1 LSRKLS
7 KRGGDAAGVRVAVWW
22 GLMAGQPSAGVRS
35 AMGSIG
41 WYIFRTTLGA
51 FVLILISL
59 TAVIWLATALRDIDL
74 MTSQGQT
81 ILVFIGITSLVIP
94 QLVLVIAPIALVIAA
109 AHVLN
114 KLATDSELIVMNAAG
129 MSPWR
134 LFRSFMAVA
143 GVVCVLVLVLSA
155 YLSPLCLREL
165 RMLAARIRADFVAN
179 IVQPGRFIPLER
191 GLTFHIR
198 ERQPDGLL
206 LGIFLDD
213 RRDPKEQ
220 STILAEQGK
229 IVQNEQGTYLFLQNG
244 NVQRHENDERD
255 PTIVLFES
263 YAFDLSRLAGGPQ
276 ITIAYSVRERYLW
289 DLIAPDPRD
298 TELRK
303 EPGQFRA
310 ELHDRFV
317 SPLYPLAFMI
327 VAYAYLGA
335 PRTTRQSRTWSV
347 ASAVGGVA
355 ALRMIG
361 FASMVFGIKHP
372 IALTFQYIAVLSAT
386 GFGLLAISQAAI
398 IEPPAFMVR
407 AVTAFTERLARQFAT
422 T

>member
-1 LSRKLS
+1 
-7 KRGGDAAGVRVAVWW
+7 
-22 GLMAGQPSAGVRS
+22 
-35 AMGSIG
+35 MGSIG

-51 FVLILISL
+51 FVLILLSL
-59 TAVIWLATALRDIDL
+59 TTVIWLATALRDLDL

-81 ILVFIGITSLVIP
+81 LLVFVGITSLVIP
-94 QLVLVIAPIALVIAA
+94 QLILVIAPIALVIAA

-134 LFRSFMAVA
+134 LFRAFMAVA
-143 GVVCVLVLVLSA
+143 GVVCALVLVLSA
-155 YLSPLCLREL
+155 YVSPQCLREL
-165 RMLAARIRADFVAN
+165 RRLAASIRADFVAN

-213 RRDPKEQ
+213 RRDPKLQ
-220 STILAEQGK
+220 STILAEHGK
-229 IVQNEQGTYLFLQNG
+229 IVRNDQGTYLLLQNG
-244 NVQRHENDERD
+244 NVQRHESEDRD
-255 PTIVLFES
+255 PTIVLFER
-263 YAFDLSRLAGGPQ
+263 YAFDLTRLAGGPQ
-276 ITIAYSVRERYLW
+276 ITLAYSVRERFLW
-289 DLIAPDPRD
+289 DLIAPNPRD
-298 TELRK
+298 LEWRK

-310 ELHDRFV
+310 EMHDRLV

-335 PRTTRQSRTWSV
+335 PRTTRQSRTWSLV
-347 ASAVGGVA
+347 SAIGGVA
-355 ALRMIG
+355 ALRVIG

-372 IALTFQYIAVLSAT
+372 VVLAFQYVAVLAAT
-386 GFGLLAISQAAI
+386 GFGLMAISQATI

-407 AVTAFTERLARQFAT
+407 AAAAVTERLARRFAT

>member
-1 LSRKLS
+1 
-7 KRGGDAAGVRVAVWW
+7 
-22 GLMAGQPSAGVRS
+22 
-35 AMGSIG
+35 MGSIG

-51 FVLILISL
+51 FVLILVSL
-59 TAVIWLATALRDIDL
+59 TALIWLATALRDLDL

-94 QLVLVIAPIALVIAA
+94 QLLMIIAPIALVIAA

-134 LFRSFMAVA
+134 LFRAFMAVA
-143 GVVCVLVLVLSA
+143 GVVSILVVLLGS
-155 YLSPLCLREL
+155 YLSPRSLREL
-165 RMLAARIRADFVAN
+165 RRLAAEVRADFVAN
-179 IVQPGRFIPLER
+179 IVQPGRFIPLDR

-229 IVQNEQGTYLFLQNG
+229 IVQNEQGTYLLLQNG
-244 NVQRHENDERD
+244 NVQRHVTDERD
-255 PTIVLFES
+255 PTIVLFER
-263 YAFDLSRLAGGPQ
+263 YAFDMSRLAGASQ
-276 ITIAYSVRERYLW
+276 AAITTFSVRERYSW
-289 DLIAPDPRD
+289 DLIKPDPRD
-298 TELRK
+298 PEFRR

-310 ELHDRFV
+310 ELHDRIV
-317 SPLYPLAFMI
+317 SPFYPLAFMI

-335 PRTTRQSRTWSV
+335 PRTTRQSRTWSLV
-347 ASAVGGVA
+347 SAVGAVA

-361 FASMVFGIKHP
+361 FASMVIGIKNP
-372 IALTFQYIAVLSAT
+372 VAIAFQYVAVLSAA
-386 GFGLLAISQAAI
+386 GFGLFAISHAVI
-398 IEPPAFMVR
+398 IEPPAFMIR
-407 AVTAFTERLARQFAT
+407 AASAVTDRLSRRFAT